1 MHDKKALPWRE
12 RLFLCAGSLSWWPVH
27 GASAEQVEVEMIHG
41 LAAILAGID
50 HHAVAVGE
58 AFVAGDPRRGPQ
70 QVAEQRAVPFGAVS
84 QRRNMFAR
92 RDQHVHRR
100 MRVNV
105 REGVALLVLVDG
117 GGGDASINDL
127 AKEATHG
134 AFSVQER
141 DTFVHK
147 TRNIER
153 CR

>member
-1 MHDKKALPWRE
+1 
-12 RLFLCAGSLSWWPVH
+12 
-27 GASAEQVEVEMIHG
+27 MIHG

-84 QRRNMFAR
+84 QRRDVLAR
-92 RDQHVHRR
+92 RDQHMHRR
-100 MRVNV
+100 LRVKV
-105 REGVALLVLVDG
+105 REGIALLVLVDG

-141 DTFVHK
+141 DTLMHEKRSALSV
-147 TRNIER
+147 TE
-153 CR
+153 